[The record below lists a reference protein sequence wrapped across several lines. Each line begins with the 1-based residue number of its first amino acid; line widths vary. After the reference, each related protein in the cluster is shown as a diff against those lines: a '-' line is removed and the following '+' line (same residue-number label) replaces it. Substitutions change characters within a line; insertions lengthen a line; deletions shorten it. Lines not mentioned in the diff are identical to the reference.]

1 MLTIII
7 THHQTPIL
15 LKLCL
20 KSILENIENIE
31 YEIIIVDSQTES
43 TVKDLIEEKIFREKK
58 DKIKLISFSKNVG
71 YAKLVNA
78 GIKLSKGK
86 NILILNA
93 DILILKGSI
102 QKMIDFMKDHSQTGI
117 IGPQLLTFSNQ
128 VQNSYFKFPTIG
140 AILARRTFLGKLK
153 WGKKKLNEFLMQ
165 KEDFLFKKVDWVQGS
180 AMFVRKEAINKVGL
194 MDERYFMYLEDTD
207 WCRRFWQNKYEV
219 IYLSSAKMSHYY
231 YRVSKKWN
239 SFLDVLFNKY
249 TRIHL
254 ISALKYFWKWRKSTH
269 LVSFSRKRESSKY

>member
-7 THHQTPIL
+7 THHQTPVL

-20 KSILENIENIE
+20 KSIIENIEDIE
-31 YEIIIVDSQTES
+31 YEIIIADSQTES
-43 TVKDLIEEKIFREKK
+43 VVKDLIEEKIFKKEK

-71 YAKLVNA
+71 YAKLVNVA
-78 GIKLSKGK
+78 IKSANGN

-102 QKMIDFMKDHSQTGI
+102 QKMIDFMKDNPQTGI
-117 IGPQLLTFSNQ
+117 IGPQLLTFSNKI
-128 VQNSYFKFPTIG
+128 QNSYFKFPTLG

-153 WGKKKLNEFLMQ
+153 WGKKKLNKFLMQ
-165 KEDFLFKKVDWVQGS
+165 EEDSISKKVDWVQGS

-207 WCRRFWQNKYEV
+207 WCRRFWQNNYEV
-219 IYLSSAKMSHYY
+219 IYLSSAQMSHYY

-254 ISALKYFWKWRKSTH
+254 MSAFKYFWKWRKI
-269 LVSFSRKRESSKY
+269 